1 MKRRTW
7 VVRSG
12 RGISKILATAFLFF
26 PLASSQFTLSFF
38 FFCANCA
45 LEFLHGNAEEVKIL
59 SNYPPTLP
67 LTGQLLASAPH
78 THADQTACPS
88 LSHLMYFYAHLFAE
102 RKGREKVVYVTAS
115 EYIFLPTSRN
125 QILLF
130 PVLVYLLYWVSKD
143 NRTIVCPSHIVYT
156 LLLC

>member
-1 MKRRTW
+1 MKRRAW
-7 VVRSG
+7 VVRSD
-12 RGISKILATAFLFF
+12 RSISKILATALFSF

-38 FFCANCA
+38 LCKLCPWIFTWKCRGSEDSQQ
-45 LEFLHGNAEEVKIL
+45 LSSYSSSDGPVIGQRHTHPLRPDSVPLSL
-59 SNYPPTLP
+59 SN
-67 LTGQLLASAPH
+67 
-78 THADQTACPS
+78 
-88 LSHLMYFYAHLFAE
+88 LMYFYAHLLAE
-102 RKGREKVVYVTAS
+102 RKGREKVVYVMAS
-115 EYIFLPTSRN
+115 EYIFFPTPHN